1 MDGGKNEMWV
11 LRLRVNASWNSVREH
26 IKRLLRI
33 HRNSKKERD
42 FLSRITVRSLP
53 KEATLDSGREI
64 NVRVAYPTH
73 STEQHLPQ
81 LVKQLSK
88 FTKPTT
94 TLSKTNPVHIRH
106 TFNNHL
112 STVIIITIPW
122 SVLRLRMEG
131 GLKIWR
137 VVWSTLNKQSW
148 TADKGRSSSLGIG
161 WGASNRSP

>member
-11 LRLRVNASWNSVREH
+11 LRLRVNASWNSAREH
-26 IKRLLRI
+26 IKRLLCI

-42 FLSRITVRSLP
+42 FLSRITVRSLL
-53 KEATLDSGREI
+53 KEATPDRGGEI
-64 NVRVAYPTH
+64 NMRVAYPTH
-73 STEQHLPQ
+73 STEQYLPQ
-81 LVKQLSK
+81 LVKQLST
-88 FTKPTT
+88 FTKPTIS
-94 TLSKTNPVHIRH
+94 LRKTNPVHTRH
-106 TFNNHL
+106 TFNNNL
-112 STVIIITIPW
+112 NTIIIITMPW

-148 TADKGRSSSLGIG
+148 TADKGRSSSLGTG